1 MPPDTANPAPAASSI
16 TVGKPAPKG
25 SPKRSFGELL
35 RREFVR
41 TLTRNLGRFN
51 QPGSRFYLQYRPDAD
66 INHQRPAAEQ
76 SAFAQLQAV
85 WGRGM
90 EANNHGDITRLYFLQ
105 ATVRQL
111 QAQGVTGAF
120 AELGVYKGNSAKVL
134 HTLAPERQLYLF
146 DTFGGFDDADV
157 DAEEAAVSAPV
168 KRGDFADTSLDG
180 VRSFVGSE
188 SSVTY
193 CVGRFPATASQVPD
207 ATRFALVQL
216 DCDLYAPIKAG
227 MEFFYP
233 RLNPG
238 AMLIMHDYASGH
250 WPGVKQAVDDYM
262 ADKPEGLVLIP
273 DKSGSAVVVKNR

>member
-1 MPPDTANPAPAASSI
+1 MPPDAASPAPATSGIA
-16 TVGKPAPKG
+16 VRKPA
-25 SPKRSFGELL
+25 PKRSFGELL

-41 TLTRNLGRFN
+41 YLTRNLGRFN

-66 INHQRPAAEQ
+66 INHERPATEQ
-76 SAFAQLQAV
+76 DAFAQLQAV

-111 QAQGVTGAF
+111 QAQGVAGAF

-134 HTLAPERQLYLF
+134 HTLAPERRLYLF

-157 DAEEAAVSAPV
+157 DAEAAAVKAPV
-168 KRGDFADTSLDG
+168 KRGDFADTSLEG
-180 VRSFVGSE
+180 VRNFVGSE
-188 SSVTY
+188 TSVTY

-207 ATRFALVQL
+207 GTRFALVQL

-233 RLNPG
+233 RLNRG
-238 AMLIMHDYASGH
+238 GMLIMHDYASGH
-250 WPGVKQAVDDYM
+250 WPGVKQAVDDYL